1 MQVRQ
6 ATVWRRRMQR
16 SPQLRFHNSR
26 QKNQQKKET
35 KMNPL
40 THFKKILILPLLIP
54 LALVAVPLTSPTGDA
69 AFNMRVVNC
78 DRGQNIAEVLA
89 RAEPGD
95 TIRVTGTCVER
106 VSIKTDR
113 ITLDGQGAATLDG
126 GGGPIA
132 EFDGVVIIDGASGV
146 TIQGFTVQNGPG
158 EGILGTHGAAFSVR
172 NTTVQDNG
180 STGVVVA
187 EGSTAEL
194 TDCRLLRNGGAGIDV
209 FTQSSA
215 VFKGAIRTNDNL
227 ASGAIING
235 TSILEIRGA
244 QVEASRN
251 GGFGLIAG
259 SNSQLAV
266 FSHAASRGSTFTID
280 ANGGGGI
287 VLGDSIL
294 NVFRSESTITITNS
308 PLGIL
313 VGAGKIISP
322 DGVGTFVIENN
333 GVGLDFGLDGTALLV
348 GGLTVRN
355 NGTGVRTTNGAGV
368 LTFISIP
375 SNPSAITGNGVDV
388 DLVFGARATF
398 DGVDVGT
405 ITCDSTVL
413 SRGTTVCP

>member
-1 MQVRQ
+1 MNKKNMKTLRRLTGNRAFSLVR
-6 ATVWRRRMQR
+6 
-16 SPQLRFHNSR
+16 
-26 QKNQQKKET
+26 
-35 KMNPL
+35 L
-40 THFKKILILPLLIP
+40 TTAVALISG
-54 LALVAVPLTSPTGDA
+54 AAAMAFVAASPTGDA
-69 AFNMRVVNC
+69 ASNMRVVNC

-95 TIRVTGTCVER
+95 TIRVTGTCFER

-126 GGGPIA
+126 GGGPAA
-132 EFDGVVIIDGASGV
+132 EFDGVVTIDGASGV

-158 EGILGTHGAAFSVR
+158 EGILGTHGAAFSVH

-194 TDCRLLRNGGAGIDV
+194 TDCSILRNDAGIDV

-215 VFKGAIRTNDNL
+215 VLKGSIRTNDNL
-227 ASGAIING
+227 TNGATVNG
-235 TSILEIRGA
+235 TSIIEIRGA

-251 GGFGLIAG
+251 GGEGLAAG

-266 FSHAASRGSTFTID
+266 FGFAGSQGSTFTID

-287 VLGDSIL
+287 LLGDSIL
-294 NVFRSESTITITNS
+294 NVFSESTIAITNS

-313 VGAGKIISP
+313 CGAGKIISP
-322 DGVGTFVIENN
+322 FGVGTFVIENN

-355 NGTGVRTTNGAGV
+355 NGTGVRGDGAGV

-388 DLVFGARATF
+388 DLRFGARATIE
-398 DGVDVGT
+398 GVEVGT

>member
-1 MQVRQ
+1 MNKKNMKTLRRLTGNRAFSLVR
-6 ATVWRRRMQR
+6 
-16 SPQLRFHNSR
+16 
-26 QKNQQKKET
+26 
-35 KMNPL
+35 L
-40 THFKKILILPLLIP
+40 TTAVALISG
-54 LALVAVPLTSPTGDA
+54 AAAMAFTAASPTGDA
-69 AFNMRVVNC
+69 GSNMRVVSNMQVVNC
-78 DRGQNIAEVLA
+78 DRGEEIARALA

-95 TIRVTGTCVER
+95 TIRVTGTCFER

-126 GGGPIA
+126 GGGPTS
-132 EFDGVVIIDGASGV
+132 EFDGVVTIDGASGV

-194 TDCRLLRNGGAGIDV
+194 ADCSLLRNAGGIDV
-209 FTQSSA
+209 YTQSSA
-215 VFKGAIRTNDNL
+215 VFKGAIRINDNL
-227 ASGAIING
+227 GPGAVING
-235 TSILEIRGA
+235 TSIIEIRGA

-251 GGFGLIAG
+251 GGPGLVAG

-266 FSHAASRGSTFTID
+266 FSFADSQGSTFTID
-280 ANGGGGI
+280 ANGGAGI
-287 VLGDSIL
+287 VLADSIL

-313 VGAGKIISP
+313 VVAGKIISP

-348 GGLTVRN
+348 GGWTVRN
-355 NGTGVRTTNGAGV
+355 NGTGVRGDGAGV

-388 DLVFGARATF
+388 DLRFGARATIE
-398 DGVDVGT
+398 GVDVGT

>member
-1 MQVRQ
+1 MNKKNMKTLRRLTGNRAFSLVR
-6 ATVWRRRMQR
+6 
-16 SPQLRFHNSR
+16 
-26 QKNQQKKET
+26 
-35 KMNPL
+35 L
-40 THFKKILILPLLIP
+40 TTAVALISG
-54 LALVAVPLTSPTGDA
+54 AAAMAFVAASPTGDA
-69 AFNMRVVNC
+69 ASNMRVVNC

-95 TIRVTGTCVER
+95 TIRVTGTCFER

-126 GGGPIA
+126 GGGPTS
-132 EFDGVVIIDGASGV
+132 EFDGVVTIDGASGV

-194 TDCRLLRNGGAGIDV
+194 TDCSILRNDAGIDV

-215 VFKGAIRTNDNL
+215 VLKGSIRTNDNL
-227 ASGAIING
+227 LNGATVNG
-235 TSILEIRGA
+235 TSIIEIRGA

-251 GGFGLIAG
+251 GGEGLAAG

-266 FSHAASRGSTFTID
+266 FGFAGSQGSTFTID

-287 VLGDSIL
+287 LLGDSIL
-294 NVFRSESTITITNS
+294 NVFSESTIAITNS

-313 VGAGKIISP
+313 CGAGKIISP
-322 DGVGTFVIENN
+322 FGVGTFVIENN

-355 NGTGVRTTNGAGV
+355 NGTGVRGDGAGV

-388 DLVFGARATF
+388 DLRFGARATIE
-398 DGVDVGT
+398 GVDVGT

>member
-1 MQVRQ
+1 
-6 ATVWRRRMQR
+6 
-16 SPQLRFHNSR
+16 
-26 QKNQQKKET
+26 
-35 KMNPL
+35 MNPL
-40 THFKKILILPLLIP
+40 TQFKIFKKIAILPLLIP
-54 LALVAVPLTSPTGDA
+54 LALVAAVPLTSRTGDA
-69 AFNMRVVNC
+69 ASKMRVVNC
-78 DRGQNIAEVLA
+78 DRGENIAKVLA
-89 RAEPGD
+89 KAEPGD

-126 GGGPIA
+126 GGGPAA
-132 EFDGVVIIDGASGV
+132 EFDGVVTIDGASGV

-194 TDCRLLRNGGAGIDV
+194 TDCSILRNDAGIDV

-215 VFKGAIRTNDNL
+215 VLKGSIRTNDNL
-227 ASGAIING
+227 LNGATVNG
-235 TSILEIRGA
+235 TSIIEIRGA

-251 GGFGLIAG
+251 GGEGLAAG

-266 FSHAASRGSTFTID
+266 FGFAGSQGSTFTID

-287 VLGDSIL
+287 VLADSIL
-294 NVFRSESTITITNS
+294 NVFSESTIAITNS

-313 VGAGKIISP
+313 CGAGKIISP
-322 DGVGTFVIENN
+322 FGVGTFVIENN

-355 NGTGVRTTNGAGV
+355 NGTGVRGDGAGV

-388 DLVFGARATF
+388 DLRFGARATF
-398 DGVDVGT
+398 EGVDVGT

>member
-1 MQVRQ
+1 M
-6 ATVWRRRMQR
+6 
-16 SPQLRFHNSR
+16 
-26 QKNQQKKET
+26 
-35 KMNPL
+35 
-40 THFKKILILPLLIP
+40 
-54 LALVAVPLTSPTGDA
+54 
-69 AFNMRVVNC
+69 NC

-126 GGGPIA
+126 GGGPA
-132 EFDGVVIIDGASGV
+132 SEFDGVVTIDGASGV

-180 STGVVVA
+180 FTGVAVG

-194 TDCRLLRNGGAGIDV
+194 TDCSILRNGLGIDV
-209 FTQSSA
+209 YTQSSA
-215 VFKGAIRTNDNL
+215 VLKGAIRTNDNL
-227 ASGAIING
+227 TSGADING

-244 QVEASRN
+244 QLEASRN
-251 GGFGLIAG
+251 GGFGLFAG
-259 SNSQLAV
+259 SNSQVAV
-266 FSHAASRGSTFTID
+266 FGFAASRGSTFTID
-280 ANGGGGI
+280 ANVQGGI
-287 VLGDSIL
+287 ALGDSIL
-294 NVFRSESTITITNS
+294 NVFSESTIAITNS
-308 PLGIL
+308 PLGIF
-313 VGAGKIISP
+313 VRAGKIASP
-322 DGVGTFVIENN
+322 RVGTFVIENN
-333 GVGLDFGLDGTALLV
+333 GVGLDFSMDGSATFV

-355 NGTGVRTTNGAGV
+355 NGTGVRTTDGAGV
-368 LTFISIP
+368 LWFISIP
-375 SNPSAITGNGVDV
+375 PNPSAITGNGVDV
-388 DLVFGARATF
+388 DLQFGARATF

>member
-1 MQVRQ
+1 M
-6 ATVWRRRMQR
+6 
-16 SPQLRFHNSR
+16 
-26 QKNQQKKET
+26 
-35 KMNPL
+35 
-40 THFKKILILPLLIP
+40 
-54 LALVAVPLTSPTGDA
+54 
-69 AFNMRVVNC
+69 
-78 DRGQNIAEVLA
+78 
-89 RAEPGD
+89 
-95 TIRVTGTCVER
+95 
-106 VSIKTDR
+106 
-113 ITLDGQGAATLDG
+113 
-126 GGGPIA
+126 A
-132 EFDGVVIIDGASGV
+132 EFDGVVTIDGASGV

-158 EGILGTHGAAFSVR
+158 EGILGTHGAAFSMR

-180 STGVVVA
+180 GNGVAVA

-194 TDCRLLRNGGAGIDV
+194 TDCSMLRNATGIDV

-215 VFKGAIRTNDNL
+215 VLKGAIRTNENL
-227 ASGAIING
+227 GNGADING
-235 TSILEIRGA
+235 TSIIEIRGA

-251 GGFGLIAG
+251 GGVGLVAG

-266 FSHAASRGSTFTID
+266 FGFDVSRGSTFTID

-294 NVFRSESTITITNS
+294 NVFESTTISITNS

-322 DGVGTFVIENN
+322 FGVGTFVIENN
-333 GVGLDFGLDGTALLV
+333 RVGLDFGLDGTALLV

-355 NGTGVRTTNGAGV
+355 NGTGVRGDGAGV

-375 SNPSAITGNGVDV
+375 ENPSAITGNGVDV
-388 DLVFGARATF
+388 DLRFGARATIE
-398 DGVDVGT
+398 GVDVGT

>member
-1 MQVRQ
+1 
-6 ATVWRRRMQR
+6 
-16 SPQLRFHNSR
+16 
-26 QKNQQKKET
+26 
-35 KMNPL
+35 MNPL
-40 THFKKILILPLLIP
+40 TQFKIFKKIPILPVLIP
-54 LALVAVPLTSPTGDA
+54 VALVAAVPLTSRTGDA
-69 AFNMRVVNC
+69 DSPMRMRVVNC
-78 DRGQNIAEVLA
+78 DRGEEIARALA

-126 GGGPIA
+126 GGGPTS
-132 EFDGVVIIDGASGV
+132 EFDGVVTIDGASGV

-158 EGILGTHGAAFSVR
+158 EGILGTHGAAFSVHD
-172 NTTVQDNG
+172 TTVQDNG

-194 TDCRLLRNGGAGIDV
+194 TDCRILRNDAGIDV

-215 VFKGAIRTNDNL
+215 VLKGAIRTNDNL
-227 ASGAIING
+227 LNGATVNG
-235 TSILEIRGA
+235 TSIIEIRGA

-251 GGFGLIAG
+251 GGEGLAAG

-266 FSHAASRGSTFTID
+266 FGFAGSQGSTFTID

-287 VLGDSIL
+287 LLGDSIL
-294 NVFRSESTITITNS
+294 NVFSESTIAITNS

-313 VGAGKIISP
+313 CGAGKIISP
-322 DGVGTFVIENN
+322 FGVGTFVIENN

-355 NGTGVRTTNGAGV
+355 NGTGVRGDGAGV

-388 DLVFGARATF
+388 DLRFGARATIE
-398 DGVDVGT
+398 GVDVGT

>member
-1 MQVRQ
+1 
-6 ATVWRRRMQR
+6 
-16 SPQLRFHNSR
+16 
-26 QKNQQKKET
+26 
-35 KMNPL
+35 MNPL
-40 THFKKILILPLLIP
+40 TQFKIFKKIPILPLLIP
-54 LALVAVPLTSPTGDA
+54 LALVAAVPLTSPTGDA
-69 AFNMRVVNC
+69 DSPMRMRVVNC
-78 DRGQNIAEVLA
+78 DRGEEIARALA

-126 GGGPIA
+126 GGGPMA
-132 EFDGVVIIDGASGV
+132 EFDGVVTIDGASGV

-158 EGILGTHGAAFSVR
+158 EGILGTHGAAFSMR

-180 STGVVVA
+180 GNGVAVA

-194 TDCRLLRNGGAGIDV
+194 TDCSMLRNATGIDV

-215 VFKGAIRTNDNL
+215 VLKGAIRTNENL
-227 ASGAIING
+227 GNGADING
-235 TSILEIRGA
+235 TSIIEIRGA
-244 QVEASRN
+244 QVEVSRN
-251 GGFGLIAG
+251 GGVGLVAG

-266 FSHAASRGSTFTID
+266 FGFDVSRGSTFTID
-280 ANGGGGI
+280 ANGGPGI

-294 NVFRSESTITITNS
+294 NVFESTTISITNS

-322 DGVGTFVIENN
+322 FGVGTFVIENN

-355 NGTGVRTTNGAGV
+355 NGTGVRGDGAGV

-375 SNPSAITGNGVDV
+375 ENPSAITGNGVDV
-388 DLVFGARATF
+388 DLRFGARATF
-398 DGVDVGT
+398 AGVNVGT

>member
-1 MQVRQ
+1 
-6 ATVWRRRMQR
+6 
-16 SPQLRFHNSR
+16 
-26 QKNQQKKET
+26 
-35 KMNPL
+35 MNPL
-40 THFKKILILPLLIP
+40 TQFKIFKKIPILPVLIP
-54 LALVAVPLTSPTGDA
+54 LALVAAVPLKSRTGDA
-69 AFNMRVVNC
+69 GSNMRVVNC

-126 GGGPIA
+126 GGGPAA
-132 EFDGVVIIDGASGV
+132 EFDGVVTIDGASGV

-194 TDCRLLRNGGAGIDV
+194 TDCSILRNDAGIDV

-215 VFKGAIRTNDNL
+215 VLKGSIRTNDNL
-227 ASGAIING
+227 LNGATVNG
-235 TSILEIRGA
+235 TSIIEIRGA

-251 GGFGLIAG
+251 GGEGLAAG

-266 FSHAASRGSTFTID
+266 FGFAGSQGSTFTID

-287 VLGDSIL
+287 LLGDSIL
-294 NVFRSESTITITNS
+294 NVFSESTIAITNS

-313 VGAGKIISP
+313 CGAGKIISP
-322 DGVGTFVIENN
+322 FGVGRFVIENN

-355 NGTGVRTTNGAGV
+355 NGTGVRGDGAGV

-388 DLVFGARATF
+388 DLRFGARATIE
-398 DGVDVGT
+398 GVEVGT

>member
-1 MQVRQ
+1 MNKKNMKTLRRLTGNRAFSLVRLTT
-6 ATVWRRRMQR
+6 AVALISGAAAMAFVAA
-16 SPQLRFHNSR
+16 SPGGSHEPAR
-26 QKNQQKKET
+26 
-35 KMNPL
+35 
-40 THFKKILILPLLIP
+40 
-54 LALVAVPLTSPTGDA
+54 TGDA
-69 AFNMRVVNC
+69 ASNMRVVNC
-78 DRGQNIAEVLA
+78 DRGENIAEVLA

-126 GGGPIA
+126 GGGPTS
-132 EFDGVVIIDGASGV
+132 EFDGVVTIDGASGV

-180 STGVVVA
+180 FTGVAVGQ
-187 EGSTAEL
+187 GSTAEL
-194 TDCRLLRNGGAGIDV
+194 TDCSILRNGGPGMDV
-209 FTQSSA
+209 YTQSSA
-215 VFKGAIRTNDNL
+215 VLKGAIRTNDNL
-227 ASGAIING
+227 QSGADING
-235 TSILEIRGA
+235 TSIIEIRGA

-251 GGFGLIAG
+251 GGVGLVAG

-266 FSHAASRGSTFTID
+266 FGFAGSQGSTVTID
-280 ANGGGGI
+280 ANGRAGI

-294 NVFRSESTITITNS
+294 NVFESTTISITNS

-322 DGVGTFVIENN
+322 FGVGTFVIENN

-355 NGTGVRTTNGAGV
+355 NGTGVRGDGAGV

-375 SNPSAITGNGVDV
+375 PNPSAITGNGVDV
-388 DLVFGARATF
+388 DLRFGARATF
-398 DGVDVGT
+398 AGVDVGT

>member
-1 MQVRQ
+1 MNKKNMKTLRRLTGNRAFSLVRLTT
-6 ATVWRRRMQR
+6 AVALISGAAAMAFVAA
-16 SPQLRFHNSR
+16 SPG
-26 QKNQQKKET
+26 
-35 KMNPL
+35 
-40 THFKKILILPLLIP
+40 
-54 LALVAVPLTSPTGDA
+54 GDA
-69 AFNMRVVNC
+69 ASNMKVVNC
-78 DRGQNIAEVLA
+78 DRGENIAEVLA
-89 RAEPGD
+89 KAEPGD

-106 VSIKTDR
+106 VSIKTDQ

-126 GGGPIA
+126 GGGPTS
-132 EFDGVVIIDGASGV
+132 EFDGVVTIDGASGV

-194 TDCRLLRNGGAGIDV
+194 TDCSILRNDAGIDV

-215 VFKGAIRTNDNL
+215 VLKGAIRTNDNL
-227 ASGAIING
+227 LNGATVNG
-235 TSILEIRGA
+235 TSIIEIRGA

-251 GGFGLIAG
+251 GGEGLAAG

-266 FSHAASRGSTFTID
+266 FGFAGSQGSTFTID

-287 VLGDSIL
+287 LLGDSIL
-294 NVFRSESTITITNS
+294 NVFSESTIAITNS

-313 VGAGKIISP
+313 CGAGKIISP
-322 DGVGTFVIENN
+322 FGVGTFVIENN

-355 NGTGVRTTNGAGV
+355 NGTGVRGDGAGV

>member
-1 MQVRQ
+1 MNKKNMKTLRRLTGNRAFSLVRLTT
-6 ATVWRRRMQR
+6 AVALISGAAAMAFVAA
-16 SPQLRFHNSR
+16 SPG
-26 QKNQQKKET
+26 
-35 KMNPL
+35 
-40 THFKKILILPLLIP
+40 
-54 LALVAVPLTSPTGDA
+54 GDA
-69 AFNMRVVNC
+69 ASNMRVVNC
-78 DRGQNIAEVLA
+78 DRGENIAEVLA
-89 RAEPGD
+89 KAEPGD

-106 VSIKTDR
+106 VSIKTDQ

-126 GGGPIA
+126 GGGPVA
-132 EFDGVVIIDGASGV
+132 EFDGVVTIDGASGV

-158 EGILGTHGAAFSVR
+158 EGILGTHGAAFSVL

-194 TDCRLLRNGGAGIDV
+194 TDCSILRNDAGIDV

-215 VFKGAIRTNDNL
+215 VLKGSIRTNDNL
-227 ASGAIING
+227 LNGATVNG
-235 TSILEIRGA
+235 TSIIEIRGA

-251 GGFGLIAG
+251 GGEGLAAG

-266 FSHAASRGSTFTID
+266 FGFAGSQGSTFTID

-287 VLGDSIL
+287 LLGDSIL
-294 NVFRSESTITITNS
+294 NVFSESTIAITNS

-313 VGAGKIISP
+313 CGAGKIISP
-322 DGVGTFVIENN
+322 FGVGTFVIENN
-333 GVGLDFGLDGTALLV
+333 VVGLDFGLDGTALFV

-355 NGTGVRTTNGAGV
+355 NGTGVRGDGAGV

-375 SNPSAITGNGVDV
+375 TNPSAITGNGVDV
-388 DLVFGARATF
+388 DLRFGARATIE
-398 DGVDVGT
+398 GVDVGT

>member
-1 MQVRQ
+1 M
-6 ATVWRRRMQR
+6 
-16 SPQLRFHNSR
+16 
-26 QKNQQKKET
+26 
-35 KMNPL
+35 
-40 THFKKILILPLLIP
+40 
-54 LALVAVPLTSPTGDA
+54 
-69 AFNMRVVNC
+69 NC

-132 EFDGVVIIDGASGV
+132 EFDGVVTIDGASGV

-180 STGVVVA
+180 FTGVAVG

-194 TDCRLLRNGGAGIDV
+194 TDCSILRNGLGIDV
-209 FTQSSA
+209 YTQSSA
-215 VFKGAIRTNDNL
+215 VLKGAIRTNDNL
-227 ASGAIING
+227 TSGADING

-244 QVEASRN
+244 QLEASRN
-251 GGFGLIAG
+251 GGFGLFAG
-259 SNSQLAV
+259 SNSQVAV
-266 FSHAASRGSTFTID
+266 FGFAASRGSTFTID
-280 ANGGGGI
+280 ANVQGGI
-287 VLGDSIL
+287 ALGDSIL
-294 NVFRSESTITITNS
+294 NVFSESTIAITNS

-322 DGVGTFVIENN
+322 TGVGTFVIENN

-355 NGTGVRTTNGAGV
+355 NGTGVRTTDGAGV
-368 LTFISIP
+368 LWFISIP
-375 SNPSAITGNGVDV
+375 PNPSAITGNGVDV
-388 DLVFGARATF
+388 DLHFGARATF

>member
-1 MQVRQ
+1 
-6 ATVWRRRMQR
+6 
-16 SPQLRFHNSR
+16 
-26 QKNQQKKET
+26 
-35 KMNPL
+35 MNPL
-40 THFKKILILPLLIP
+40 TQFKIFKKIPILPVLIP
-54 LALVAVPLTSPTGDA
+54 VALVAAVPLTSRTGDA
-69 AFNMRVVNC
+69 DSPMRMRVVNC
-78 DRGQNIAEVLA
+78 DRGEEIARALA

-95 TIRVTGTCVER
+95 TIRVIGTCVER

-126 GGGPIA
+126 GGGPAA
-132 EFDGVVIIDGASGV
+132 EFDGVVTIDGASGV

-194 TDCRLLRNGGAGIDV
+194 TDCSILRNDAGIDV

-215 VFKGAIRTNDNL
+215 VLKGSIRTNDNL
-227 ASGAIING
+227 LNGATVNG
-235 TSILEIRGA
+235 TSIIEIRGA

-251 GGFGLIAG
+251 GGEGLAAG

-266 FSHAASRGSTFTID
+266 FGFAGSQGSTFTID

-287 VLGDSIL
+287 LLGDSIL
-294 NVFRSESTITITNS
+294 NVFSESTIAITNS

-313 VGAGKIISP
+313 CGAGKIISP
-322 DGVGTFVIENN
+322 FGVGRFVIENN

-355 NGTGVRTTNGAGV
+355 NGTGVRGDGAGV

-388 DLVFGARATF
+388 DLRFGARATIE
-398 DGVDVGT
+398 GVDVGT

>member
-1 MQVRQ
+1 MDPSKLSEKKKSTSQSAFFNVRITT
-6 ATVWRRRMQR
+6 AVALISGAAAMAFVAASPGG
-16 SPQLRFHNSR
+16 SPQPAR
-26 QKNQQKKET
+26 
-35 KMNPL
+35 
-40 THFKKILILPLLIP
+40 
-54 LALVAVPLTSPTGDA
+54 TGDA
-69 AFNMRVVNC
+69 GSNMQVVNC
-78 DRGQNIAEVLA
+78 DRGEEIARALA

-126 GGGPIA
+126 GGGPMA
-132 EFDGVVIIDGASGV
+132 EFDGVVTIDGASGV

-158 EGILGTHGAAFSVR
+158 EGILGTHGAAFSMR

-180 STGVVVA
+180 GNGVAVA

-194 TDCRLLRNGGAGIDV
+194 TDCSMLRNATGIDV

-215 VFKGAIRTNDNL
+215 VLKGAIRTNENL
-227 ASGAIING
+227 GNGADING
-235 TSILEIRGA
+235 TSIIEIRGA

-251 GGFGLIAG
+251 GGVGLVAG

-266 FSHAASRGSTFTID
+266 FGFDVSRGSTFTID

-294 NVFRSESTITITNS
+294 NVFESTTISITNS
-308 PLGIL
+308 ALGIL

-322 DGVGTFVIENN
+322 FGVGTFVIENN

-355 NGTGVRTTNGAGV
+355 NGTGVRGDGAGV

-375 SNPSAITGNGVDV
+375 ENPSAITGNGVDV
-388 DLVFGARATF
+388 DLRFGARATIE
-398 DGVDVGT
+398 GVDVGT

>member
-1 MQVRQ
+1 
-6 ATVWRRRMQR
+6 
-16 SPQLRFHNSR
+16 
-26 QKNQQKKET
+26 
-35 KMNPL
+35 MNPL
-40 THFKKILILPLLIP
+40 TQFKIFKKIPILPVLIP
-54 LALVAVPLTSPTGDA
+54 LALVAAVPLKSRTGDA
-69 AFNMRVVNC
+69 GSNMRVVNC

-126 GGGPIA
+126 GGGPAA
-132 EFDGVVIIDGASGV
+132 EFDGVVTIDGASGV

-194 TDCRLLRNGGAGIDV
+194 TDCSILRNDAGIDV

-215 VFKGAIRTNDNL
+215 VLKGSIRTNDNL
-227 ASGAIING
+227 LNGATVNG
-235 TSILEIRGA
+235 TSIIEIRGA

-251 GGFGLIAG
+251 GGEGLAAG

-266 FSHAASRGSTFTID
+266 FGFAGSQGSTFTID

-287 VLGDSIL
+287 LLGDSIL
-294 NVFRSESTITITNS
+294 NVFSESTIAITNS

-313 VGAGKIISP
+313 CGAGKIISP
-322 DGVGTFVIENN
+322 FGVGTFVIENN

-355 NGTGVRTTNGAGV
+355 NGTGVRGDGAGV

-375 SNPSAITGNGVDV
+375 SNPSASTGNGVDV
-388 DLVFGARATF
+388 DLRFGARATIE
-398 DGVDVGT
+398 GVEVGT

>member
-1 MQVRQ
+1 MNKKNIKILRRLTGNRAFSLVRLTT
-6 ATVWRRRMQR
+6 AVALISGAAAMAFVAASPGG
-16 SPQLRFHNSR
+16 SPQPAR
-26 QKNQQKKET
+26 
-35 KMNPL
+35 
-40 THFKKILILPLLIP
+40 
-54 LALVAVPLTSPTGDA
+54 TGDVGS
-69 AFNMRVVNC
+69 NMQVVNC
-78 DRGQNIAEVLA
+78 DRGEEIARALA

-95 TIRVTGTCVER
+95 TIRVIGTCVER

-126 GGGPIA
+126 GGGPTS
-132 EFDGVVIIDGASGV
+132 EFDGVVTIDGASGV

-194 TDCRLLRNGGAGIDV
+194 TDCSILRNDAGIDV

-215 VFKGAIRTNDNL
+215 VLKGAIRTNDNL
-227 ASGAIING
+227 LNGATVNG
-235 TSILEIRGA
+235 TSIIEIRGA

-251 GGFGLIAG
+251 GGEGLAAG

-266 FSHAASRGSTFTID
+266 FGFAGSQGSTFTID

-287 VLGDSIL
+287 LLGDSIL
-294 NVFRSESTITITNS
+294 NVFSESTIAITNS

-313 VGAGKIISP
+313 CGAGKIISP
-322 DGVGTFVIENN
+322 FGVGTFVIENN

-355 NGTGVRTTNGAGV
+355 NGTGVRGDGAGV

-388 DLVFGARATF
+388 DLRFGARATF
-398 DGVDVGT
+398 EGVDVGT

>member
-1 MQVRQ
+1 MNKKNMKTLRRLTGNRAFSLVRLTT
-6 ATVWRRRMQR
+6 AVALISGAAAMAFVAA
-16 SPQLRFHNSR
+16 SPG
-26 QKNQQKKET
+26 
-35 KMNPL
+35 
-40 THFKKILILPLLIP
+40 
-54 LALVAVPLTSPTGDA
+54 GDA
-69 AFNMRVVNC
+69 ASNMRVVNC
-78 DRGQNIAEVLA
+78 DRGENIAEVLA
-89 RAEPGD
+89 KAEPGD

-106 VSIKTDR
+106 VSIKTDQ

-126 GGGPIA
+126 GGGPVA
-132 EFDGVVIIDGASGV
+132 EFDGVVTIDGASGV

-158 EGILGTHGAAFSVR
+158 EGILGTHGAAFSVL

-194 TDCRLLRNGGAGIDV
+194 TDCSILRNDAGIDV

-215 VFKGAIRTNDNL
+215 VLKGSIRTNDNFL
-227 ASGAIING
+227 NGATVNG
-235 TSILEIRGA
+235 TSIIEIRGA

-251 GGFGLIAG
+251 GGEGLAAG

-266 FSHAASRGSTFTID
+266 FGFAGSQGSTFTID

-287 VLGDSIL
+287 LLGDSIL
-294 NVFRSESTITITNS
+294 NVFSESTIAITNS

-313 VGAGKIISP
+313 CGAGKIISP
-322 DGVGTFVIENN
+322 FGVGTFVIENN
-333 GVGLDFGLDGTALLV
+333 VVGLDFGLDGTALFV

-355 NGTGVRTTNGAGV
+355 NGTGVRGDGAGV

-375 SNPSAITGNGVDV
+375 TNPSAITGNGVDV
-388 DLVFGARATF
+388 DLRFGARATIE
-398 DGVDVGT
+398 GVDVGT

>member
-1 MQVRQ
+1 MNKKNMKTLRRLTGNRAFSLVR
-6 ATVWRRRMQR
+6 
-16 SPQLRFHNSR
+16 
-26 QKNQQKKET
+26 
-35 KMNPL
+35 L
-40 THFKKILILPLLIP
+40 TTAVALISG
-54 LALVAVPLTSPTGDA
+54 AAAMAFVAASPTGDA
-69 AFNMRVVNC
+69 ASNMRVVNC

-95 TIRVTGTCVER
+95 TIRVTGTCFER

-126 GGGPIA
+126 GGGPPA
-132 EFDGVVIIDGASGV
+132 EFDGVVTIDGASGV

-158 EGILGTHGAAFSVR
+158 EGILGTHGAAFSVH

-194 TDCRLLRNGGAGIDV
+194 TDCSILRNDAGIDV

-215 VFKGAIRTNDNL
+215 VLKGSIRTNDNL
-227 ASGAIING
+227 TNGATVNG
-235 TSILEIRGA
+235 TSIIEIRGA

-251 GGFGLIAG
+251 GGEGLAAG

-266 FSHAASRGSTFTID
+266 FGFAGSQGSTFTID

-287 VLGDSIL
+287 LLGDSIL
-294 NVFRSESTITITNS
+294 NVFSESTIAITNS

-313 VGAGKIISP
+313 CGAGKIISP
-322 DGVGTFVIENN
+322 FGVGTFVIENN

-355 NGTGVRTTNGAGV
+355 NGTGVRGDGAGV

-388 DLVFGARATF
+388 DLRFGARATIE
-398 DGVDVGT
+398 GVEVGT

>member
-1 MQVRQ
+1 LTAPAASRSRGSQSKTAQVR
-6 ATVWRRRMQR
+6 
-16 SPQLRFHNSR
+16 
-26 QKNQQKKET
+26 
-35 KMNPL
+35 
-40 THFKKILILPLLIP
+40 
-54 LALVAVPLTSPTGDA
+54 
-69 AFNMRVVNC
+69 AF
-78 DRGQNIAEVLA
+78 LA
-89 RAEPGD
+89 RTALPSA
-95 TIRVTGTCVER
+95 C
-106 VSIKTDR
+106 
-113 ITLDGQGAATLDG
+113 ATRLFK
-126 GGGPIA
+126 I
-132 EFDGVVIIDGASGV
+132 
-146 TIQGFTVQNGPG
+146 
-158 EGILGTHGAAFSVR
+158 
-172 NTTVQDNG
+172 NG

-194 TDCRLLRNGGAGIDV
+194 TDCRLLGNGGAGIDV

-322 DGVGTFVIENN
+322 DGAGTFVIENN

>member
-1 MQVRQ
+1 
-6 ATVWRRRMQR
+6 
-16 SPQLRFHNSR
+16 
-26 QKNQQKKET
+26 
-35 KMNPL
+35 MNPL
-40 THFKKILILPLLIP
+40 TQFKIFKKIPILPVLIP
-54 LALVAVPLTSPTGDA
+54 VALVAAVPLTSRTGDA
-69 AFNMRVVNC
+69 DSPMRMRVVNC
-78 DRGQNIAEVLA
+78 DRGEEIARALA

-126 GGGPIA
+126 GGGPAA
-132 EFDGVVIIDGASGV
+132 EFDGVVTIDGASGV

-194 TDCRLLRNGGAGIDV
+194 TDCSILRNDAGIDV

-215 VFKGAIRTNDNL
+215 VLKGSIRTNDNL
-227 ASGAIING
+227 LNGATVNG
-235 TSILEIRGA
+235 TSIIEIRGA

-251 GGFGLIAG
+251 GGEGLAAG

-266 FSHAASRGSTFTID
+266 FGFTGSQGSTFTID

-287 VLGDSIL
+287 LLGDSIL
-294 NVFRSESTITITNS
+294 NVFSESTIAITNS

-313 VGAGKIISP
+313 CGAGKIISP
-322 DGVGTFVIENN
+322 FGVARFVIENN
-333 GVGLDFGLDGTALLV
+333 VVGLDFGLDGTALLV

-355 NGTGVRTTNGAGV
+355 NGTGVRGDGAGV

-388 DLVFGARATF
+388 DLRFGARATIE
-398 DGVDVGT
+398 GVDVGT

>member
-1 MQVRQ
+1 MNNKNMKTLRRLTGNRAFSLVRLTT
-6 ATVWRRRMQR
+6 AVALISGAAAMAFVAASPGD
-16 SPQLRFHNSR
+16 SPQ
-26 QKNQQKKET
+26 
-35 KMNPL
+35 P
-40 THFKKILILPLLIP
+40 
-54 LALVAVPLTSPTGDA
+54 DA
-69 AFNMRVVNC
+69 ASNMRVVNC
-78 DRGQNIAEVLA
+78 DRGQNLAEALA
-89 RAEPGD
+89 RAHPGD
-95 TIRVTGTCVER
+95 TIRVTGTCVEQ

-126 GGGPIA
+126 GGGPFA
-132 EFDGVVIIDGASGV
+132 EFDAVVTIDGASGV

-180 STGVVVA
+180 STGVAVA

-194 TDCRLLRNGGAGIDV
+194 TDCSLLRNDAGIDV

-215 VFKGAIRTNDNL
+215 VLKGAISTNENL
-227 ASGAIING
+227 ENGATVNG
-235 TSILEIRGA
+235 TSIIEIRGA

-251 GGFGLIAG
+251 GGFGLFAG

-266 FSHAASRGSTFTID
+266 FGFASARGSTFTID

-287 VLGDSIL
+287 VLADSIL
-294 NVFRSESTITITNS
+294 NVFSESTIAITNS

-313 VGAGKIISP
+313 VAAGKIINPS
-322 DGVGTFVIENN
+322 GVGTFVIENN

-355 NGTGVRTTNGAGV
+355 NGTGVRGDGAGV

-388 DLVFGARATF
+388 DLRFGTRATIQ
-398 DGVDVGT
+398 GVDVGT

>member
-1 MQVRQ
+1 MRVQQ
-6 ATVWRRRMQR
+6 DTVWCRPTRRW
-16 SPQLRFHNSR
+16 PQLRCRNSR

-54 LALVAVPLTSPTGDA
+54 LALVAEPLTSRTGDA
-69 AFNMRVVNC
+69 ASNMRMRVVNC
-78 DRGQNIAEVLA
+78 DRGENIAEVLA

-95 TIRVTGTCVER
+95 TIRVTGTCAER

-132 EFDGVVIIDGASGV
+132 EFDGVVTIDGASGV

-158 EGILGTHGAAFSVR
+158 EGILGSVR

-180 STGVVVA
+180 FTGVAVA

-194 TDCRLLRNGGAGIDV
+194 TDCRILRNGGPGIDV

-215 VFKGAIRTNDNL
+215 VLKGAIRTNENL
-227 ASGAIING
+227 GPGAVVNG

-251 GGFGLIAG
+251 GGFGLVAG
-259 SNSQLAV
+259 SNSQLAILG
-266 FSHAASRGSTFTID
+266 FAGSRGSTFTID
-280 ANGGGGI
+280 ANAQGGI
-287 VLGDSIL
+287 ALGDSIL
-294 NVFRSESTITITNS
+294 NVFSESTIAITNS
-308 PLGIL
+308 PLGIH
-313 VGAGKIISP
+313 VPGGKIVSP
-322 DGVGTFVIENN
+322 FGVGTFVIENN
-333 GVGLDFGLDGTALLV
+333 GVGLNFGLDGTAIFR

-355 NGTGVRTTNGAGV
+355 NGTGVRTQDGAGV
-368 LTFISIP
+368 LWFISIP
-375 SNPSAITGNGVDV
+375 PNPSAITGNGVDV
-388 DLVFGARATF
+388 DLRFGARATF
-398 DGVDVGT
+398 DGVEVGT

>member
-1 MQVRQ
+1 MNKKNMKTLRRLTGNRAFSLVRLTT
-6 ATVWRRRMQR
+6 AVALLSGAAAMAFVAASPGD
-16 SPQLRFHNSR
+16 SPQ
-26 QKNQQKKET
+26 
-35 KMNPL
+35 P
-40 THFKKILILPLLIP
+40 
-54 LALVAVPLTSPTGDA
+54 DA
-69 AFNMRVVNC
+69 ASNMRVVNC
-78 DRGQNIAEVLA
+78 DRGQNLGEALA

-126 GGGPIA
+126 GGGPYA
-132 EFDGVVIIDGASGV
+132 EFDGVVTIDGASGV
-146 TIQGFTVQNGPG
+146 TIQGFTVQNGAG

-180 STGVVVA
+180 GNGVAVA

-194 TDCRLLRNGGAGIDV
+194 TDCSMLRNATGIDV

-215 VFKGAIRTNDNL
+215 VLKGAIRTNENL
-227 ASGAIING
+227 GNGADING
-235 TSILEIRGA
+235 TSIIEIRGA

-251 GGFGLIAG
+251 GGVGLVAG

-266 FSHAASRGSTFTID
+266 FGFDVSRGSTFTID
-280 ANGGGGI
+280 ANGGPGI

-294 NVFRSESTITITNS
+294 NVFESTTISITNS

-322 DGVGTFVIENN
+322 FGVGTFVIENN

-355 NGTGVRTTNGAGV
+355 NGTGVRGDGAGV

-375 SNPSAITGNGVDV
+375 ENPSAITGNGVDV
-388 DLVFGARATF
+388 DLRFGARATIE
-398 DGVDVGT
+398 GVNVGT

>member
-1 MQVRQ
+1 MNKKNMKTLRRLTGNRAFSLVRLTT
-6 ATVWRRRMQR
+6 AVALISGAAAMAFVAA
-16 SPQLRFHNSR
+16 SPG
-26 QKNQQKKET
+26 
-35 KMNPL
+35 
-40 THFKKILILPLLIP
+40 
-54 LALVAVPLTSPTGDA
+54 GDA
-69 AFNMRVVNC
+69 ASNMRVVNC

-126 GGGPIA
+126 GGGPAA
-132 EFDGVVIIDGASGV
+132 EFDGVVTIDGASGV

-172 NTTVQDNG
+172 NSTVQDNG

-194 TDCRLLRNGGAGIDV
+194 TDCSILRNDAGIDV

-215 VFKGAIRTNDNL
+215 VLKGSIRTNDNL
-227 ASGAIING
+227 LNGATVNG
-235 TSILEIRGA
+235 TSIIEIRGA

-251 GGFGLIAG
+251 GGEGLAAG

-266 FSHAASRGSTFTID
+266 FGFAGSQGSTFTID

-287 VLGDSIL
+287 LLGDSIL
-294 NVFRSESTITITNS
+294 NVFSESTIAITNS

-313 VGAGKIISP
+313 CGAGKIISP
-322 DGVGTFVIENN
+322 FGVGTFVIENN
-333 GVGLDFGLDGTALLV
+333 GVGLDFSLDGTALLV

-355 NGTGVRTTNGAGV
+355 NGTGVRGDGAGV

-375 SNPSAITGNGVDV
+375 ENPSAITGNGVDV
-388 DLVFGARATF
+388 DLRFGARATIE
-398 DGVDVGT
+398 GVDVGT

>member
-1 MQVRQ
+1 
-6 ATVWRRRMQR
+6 
-16 SPQLRFHNSR
+16 
-26 QKNQQKKET
+26 
-35 KMNPL
+35 MNPL
-40 THFKKILILPLLIP
+40 TQFKIFKKIPILPVLIP
-54 LALVAVPLTSPTGDA
+54 VALVAAVPLTSRTGDA
-69 AFNMRVVNC
+69 DSPMRMRVVNC
-78 DRGQNIAEVLA
+78 DRGEEIARALA

-106 VSIKTDR
+106 VSIKTDQ

-126 GGGPIA
+126 GGGPTS
-132 EFDGVVIIDGASGV
+132 EFDGVVTIDGASGV

-194 TDCRLLRNGGAGIDV
+194 TDCSILRNDAGIDV

-215 VFKGAIRTNDNL
+215 VLKGSIRTNDNL
-227 ASGAIING
+227 TNGATVNG
-235 TSILEIRGA
+235 TSIIEIRGA

-251 GGFGLIAG
+251 GGEGLAAG

-266 FSHAASRGSTFTID
+266 FGFAGSQGSTFTID

-287 VLGDSIL
+287 LLGDSIL
-294 NVFRSESTITITNS
+294 NVFSESTIAITNS

-313 VGAGKIISP
+313 CGAGKIISP
-322 DGVGTFVIENN
+322 FGVGTFVIENN

-355 NGTGVRTTNGAGV
+355 NGTGVRGDGAGV

-388 DLVFGARATF
+388 DLRFGARATIE
-398 DGVDVGT
+398 GVDVGT

>member
-1 MQVRQ
+1 
-6 ATVWRRRMQR
+6 
-16 SPQLRFHNSR
+16 
-26 QKNQQKKET
+26 
-35 KMNPL
+35 MNPL
-40 THFKKILILPLLIP
+40 TQFKIFKKIPILPVLIP
-54 LALVAVPLTSPTGDA
+54 VALVAAVPLTSRTGDA
-69 AFNMRVVNC
+69 DSPMRMRVVNC
-78 DRGQNIAEVLA
+78 DRGEEIARALA

-126 GGGPIA
+126 GGGPTS
-132 EFDGVVIIDGASGV
+132 EFDGVVTIDGASGV

-194 TDCRLLRNGGAGIDV
+194 TDCSILRNDAGIDV

-215 VFKGAIRTNDNL
+215 VLKGAIRTNDNL
-227 ASGAIING
+227 LNGATVNG
-235 TSILEIRGA
+235 TSIIEIRGA

-251 GGFGLIAG
+251 GGEGLAAG

-266 FSHAASRGSTFTID
+266 FGFAGSQGSTFTID

-287 VLGDSIL
+287 LLGDSIL
-294 NVFRSESTITITNS
+294 NVFSESTIAITNS

-313 VGAGKIISP
+313 CGAGKIISP
-322 DGVGTFVIENN
+322 FGVARFVIENN
-333 GVGLDFGLDGTALLV
+333 VVGLDFGLDGTALLV

-355 NGTGVRTTNGAGV
+355 NGTGVRGDGAGV

-388 DLVFGARATF
+388 DLRFGARATIE
-398 DGVDVGT
+398 GVDVGT

>member
-1 MQVRQ
+1 MNKKNMKTLRRLTGNRAFSLVR
-6 ATVWRRRMQR
+6 
-16 SPQLRFHNSR
+16 
-26 QKNQQKKET
+26 
-35 KMNPL
+35 L
-40 THFKKILILPLLIP
+40 TTAVALILG
-54 LALVAVPLTSPTGDA
+54 AAAMAFVGASPGGDA
-69 AFNMRVVNC
+69 DSPMRRRVVNC

-89 RAEPGD
+89 KADPGD

-132 EFDGVVIIDGASGV
+132 EFDGVVTIDGASGV

-158 EGILGTHGAAFSVR
+158 EGILGTHGAAFSMR

-180 STGVVVA
+180 GNGVAVA

-194 TDCRLLRNGGAGIDV
+194 TDCSMLRNATGIDV

-215 VFKGAIRTNDNL
+215 VLKGAIRTNENL
-227 ASGAIING
+227 GNGADING
-235 TSILEIRGA
+235 TSIIEIRGA

-251 GGFGLIAG
+251 GGVGLVAG

-266 FSHAASRGSTFTID
+266 FGFDVSRGSTFTID
-280 ANGGGGI
+280 ANGGPGI

-294 NVFRSESTITITNS
+294 NVFESTTISITNS

-322 DGVGTFVIENN
+322 FGVGTFVIENN

-348 GGLTVRN
+348 GGLTARN
-355 NGTGVRTTNGAGV
+355 NGTGVRGDGAGV

-375 SNPSAITGNGVDV
+375 ENPSAITGNGVDV
-388 DLVFGARATF
+388 DLRFGARATF
-398 DGVDVGT
+398 AGVNVGT